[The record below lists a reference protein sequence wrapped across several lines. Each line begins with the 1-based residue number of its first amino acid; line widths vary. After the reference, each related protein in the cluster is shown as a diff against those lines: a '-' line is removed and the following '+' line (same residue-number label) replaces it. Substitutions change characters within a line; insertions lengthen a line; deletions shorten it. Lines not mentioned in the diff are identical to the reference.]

1 MIDRIKIFGER
12 NTGTNFAELLIGLNH
27 PGLRVLTHGDNNG
40 LNEQAAKFGAGR
52 APVVLERLIDARR
65 AAEFPENFGWKHAAP
80 APDAIRAA
88 PAFAQTCFL
97 FLVRNPFQFL
107 TSLARRPYNLI
118 LPDGRPGDMSGF
130 LRGPILL
137 NQRDGL
143 AVRDGV
149 VANPVQLWSL
159 KTAAHRATA
168 AALGKQALLLRYE
181 DLVADPTRPARWLAT
196 LGHRTDGVLKV
207 PAASTKGDALSFS
220 DYQAR
225 TRDVDP
231 VEAFSPEDRAYVVE
245 QIDQK
250 LCADLG
256 YSL

>member
-1 MIDRIKIFGER
+1 MIDRIKVFGER
-12 NTGTNFAELLIGLNH
+12 NTGTNFAEQLIGLNH
-27 PGLRVLTHGDNNG
+27 PDLRVLAHGTNDG
-40 LNEQAAKFGAGR
+40 LNEQAARFGAGR

-65 AAEFPENFGWKHAAP
+65 AAEFPENYGWKHAAP
-80 APDAIRAA
+80 ALDALRAA
-88 PAFAQTCFL
+88 PGFARSCFL

-118 LPDGRPGDMSGF
+118 LPEGVPGDMSAF
-130 LRGPILL
+130 LRTPVLL

-143 AVRDGV
+143 AVPNGS
-149 VANPVQLWSL
+149 VANPVLLWSL
-159 KTAAHRATA
+159 KTSAHRAVA
-168 AALGKQALLLRYE
+168 AALDKQALLLRYE

-196 LGHRTDGVLKV
+196 LGHRVDRPLKV

-231 VEAFSPEDRAYVVE
+231 ADAFSAEDRAF
-245 QIDQK
+245 IADQVDQQ
-250 LCADLG
+250 LCAALG
-256 YSL
+256 YAV